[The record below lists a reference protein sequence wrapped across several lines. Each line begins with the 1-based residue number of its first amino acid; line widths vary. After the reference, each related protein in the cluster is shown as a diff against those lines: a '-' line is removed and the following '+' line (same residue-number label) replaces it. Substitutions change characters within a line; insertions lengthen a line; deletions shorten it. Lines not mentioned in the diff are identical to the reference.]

1 MTKKK
6 ALTIEE
12 NIFLKNIPNRQNIYA
27 IKIREYM
34 DKIDKLQEELAKC
47 KTENESL
54 IFDLRECKTS
64 LAFLEEKKAMLQIEL
79 AREKKKKLTKE

>member
-6 ALTIEE
+6 ASTIEE
-12 NIFLKNIPNRQNIYA
+12 NIFLKNIPNRQNIYVN
-27 IKIREYM
+27 KIREYM

-64 LAFLEEKKAMLQIEL
+64 LAFLEEKKAML
-79 AREKKKKLTKE
+79 

>member
-6 ALTIEE
+6 ASSIEE
-12 NIFLKNIPNRQNIYA
+12 NIFLKNIPNRQNIYVN
-27 IKIREYM
+27 KIREYM
-34 DKIDKLQEELAKC
+34 DKIEKLQEELAKC

-64 LAFLEEKKAMLQIEL
+64 LAFLEEKKAML
-79 AREKKKKLTKE
+79 

>member
-6 ALTIEE
+6 ASSIEE
-12 NIFLKNIPNRQNIYA
+12 NIFLKNIPNRQNIYVN
-27 IKIREYM
+27 KIREYM
-34 DKIDKLQEELAKC
+34 DKIEKLQEELAKC

-64 LAFLEEKKAMLQIEL
+64 LAFLEEKKAIFYDI
-79 AREKKKKLTKE
+79 